1 MTVLWDGTWYRRIA
15 EHGYPAT
22 LPVDAL
28 GQVQQSE
35 WAFYPLF
42 PLLARALMTVTGL
55 GFPAVAS
62 TLALVLGAVA
72 AVLIAL
78 LLRRWLPDRLALV
91 ALACWC
97 TYLATPTLQ
106 LAYTESMAL
115 ALLAAF
121 LALVLRRSWWAAA
134 AVALVLGLARP
145 IALPLAIVGLAA
157 CLQRWHG
164 RRAQPLRRGEATA
177 MAAMLA
183 SCGIAGLLWP
193 GLAWLGTGIPDAYT
207 QTMSA
212 WRAGHEIHAFT
223 PWWHNARFFF
233 GDVWGPVLLVVLPVL
248 YLVVVLGPWARPV
261 DLVVRVWLLAY
272 PLYLG
277 AVLDP
282 ISSTYRYLLPL
293 FPVAAILVG
302 WGGDTASSVRCGGV
316 CCSPS
321 TSPRRCGGSVTCSST
336 TRRPPGHR
344 DRVGDRDRVREP
356 VIERTGAGAARRA
369 HGRIIRCQTRGWEIL
384 MSFTCRCGQLKLSGA
399 MPVAVHAGEAAEPFA
414 DRTRREWLM
423 AAMKPRTGDGPLE
436 VVKEGRGIVLRMPL
450 EGGGRLVVEMTP
462 DEIAALG
469 EAIKGVTG

>member
-1 MTVLWDGTWYRRIA
+1 MRGATGSTRTSGATRTSSSTRTFALAALGIYAASRLLSGLLIRWVIPLQVPNGWTGDPVTYLGMTVLWDGTWYRRIA

-72 AVLIAL
+72 TVLIAL

-177 MAAMLA
+177 MVAMLV

-302 WGGDTASSVRCGGV
+302 WGR
-316 CCSPS
+316 
-321 TSPRRCGGSVTCSST
+321 
-336 TRRPPGHR
+336 GHR
-344 DRVGDRDRVREP
+344 V
-356 VIERTGAGAARRA
+356 
-369 HGRIIRCQTRGWEIL
+369 L
-384 MSFTCRCGQLKLSGA
+384 
-399 MPVAVHAGEAAEPFA
+399 
-414 DRTRREWLM
+414 
-423 AAMKPRTGDGPLE
+423 GPLWWGLLLA
-436 VVKEGRGIVLRMPL
+436 VNVATQVWWVRHL
-450 EGGGRLVVEMTP
+450 LVYYP
-462 DEIAALG
+462 PASWPP
-469 EAIKGVTG
+469 